1 MKILNTV
8 ELYDIHYEINSNI
21 YHYNYYILLL
31 TIIILIVYILI

>member
-21 YHYNYYILLL
+21 LNYNNYILLS
-31 TIIILIVYILI
+31 TIIIIIYILI